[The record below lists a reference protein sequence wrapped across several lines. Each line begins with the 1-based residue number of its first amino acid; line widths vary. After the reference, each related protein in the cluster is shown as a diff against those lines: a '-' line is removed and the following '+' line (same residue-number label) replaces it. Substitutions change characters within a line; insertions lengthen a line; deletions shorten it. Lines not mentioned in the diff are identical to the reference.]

1 MIDNDVVS
9 CVGGGSLLLWLLLQR
24 SSRQPSHIDAMPSV
38 VMHGDLVLPTPE
50 SVARWAMLKIDP
62 HEWRRQAVMVGM
74 NGGLSKPEN
83 KVRGLSLRGLSL
95 STILLA
101 DPAPHDPLL
110 TTLLSLLS
118 QWLAP
123 IMTNVAAG
131 RFEPLESQ
139 MLRQVDFWDRQG
151 KLEWR
156 PSTSSD
162 ADEAS
167 FSLKGPVMSESSG
180 PLLLHGAE
188 SQYLGGVLSRLH
200 PPADF

>member
-24 SSRQPSHIDAMPSV
+24 SSRQRSQIDAMPSV

-74 NGGLSKPEN
+74 NGALKKPEN
-83 KVRGLSLRGLSL
+83 K
-95 STILLA
+95 
-101 DPAPHDPLL
+101 
-110 TTLLSLLS
+110 
-118 QWLAP
+118 WLAP

-167 FSLKGPVMSESSG
+167 FSLRGPVMSESSG